1 MKRVLFIMLCI
12 CLPFAAGK
20 SFAQRYLLGQRG
32 LQLTVGGV
40 DNFGSNV
47 KHLGGN
53 FQVGLALS
61 RYNRNHSRWLF
72 GADYVKKHYSYKEIA
87 IPKAQF
93 TGEVGYFVPFFSEP
107 GQERVLLAVFPD
119 WPVMRRPTGMTSCSM
134 TGRHLRMTAASF
146 TVLRRLS
153 RWRRSFRTGWCFFSM
168 FVRGY
173 SSVHLWDIST
183 R

>member
-93 TGEVGYFVPFFSEP
+93 TGEVRSFPTGARTCSSLP
-107 GQERVLLAVFPD
+107 VFPD

>member
-20 SFAQRYLLGQRG
+20 SFAQRYLPGQRG
-32 LQLTVGGV
+32 NQLTAGGV

-93 TGEVGYFVPFFSEP
+93 TGEAGYFVQLFS
-107 GQERVLLAVFPD
+107 
-119 WPVMRRPTGMTSCSM
+119 
-134 TGRHLRMTAASF
+134 
-146 TVLRRLS
+146 
-153 RWRRSFRTGWCFFSM
+153 
-168 FVRGY
+168 VR
-173 SSVHLWDIST
+173 D
-183 R
+183 